1 MLFLC
6 GCGNEK
12 GNMET
17 ALQLRNQLLQC
28 ERCTFQADITADYG
42 EQLHRFVAD
51 CHADSDGNIYFTVM
65 EPETIAGIT
74 REIHASGGRL
84 TFDDTALGFPLL
96 ADGMLSP
103 VSAPWVVLKALRSGY
118 MASCGATE
126 TGLRLTLHDSYDADA
141 LQVDVWTDTEAIP
154 LFAEIL
160 WQGRRILSL
169 KIDNFLIL

>member
-74 REIHASGGRL
+74 GEIHASGGRL

-96 ADGMLSP
+96 FISFSYNQFIKL
-103 VSAPWVVLKALRSGY
+103 VSSKSLALARFVFSS
-118 MASCGATE
+118 M
-126 TGLRLTLHDSYDADA
+126 
-141 LQVDVWTDTEAIP
+141 
-154 LFAEIL
+154 
-160 WQGRRILSL
+160 
-169 KIDNFLIL
+169 